1 MLFLKVTIKA
11 IKQTFRR
18 KERVLMVFMSP
29 IVFFAFFGFIFG
41 SGNNGDITYQIAYIN
56 NDLGSSLDYTD
67 FIPAELNYNS
77 NNLGDLYLDTL
88 ANNTSLIS
96 NSGTTLEL
104 IQYSNVEEMTKD
116 IEKQVVL
123 IGIIIPYSFTES
135 LLASYN
141 YIQNNSLAEFPVN
154 VTSVV
159 KIFGDPSSSNYQS
172 GVALI
177 HSSLND
183 YSNLILQTELE
194 GGNITTNQFEV
205 NLEEL
210 SQFAY
215 FVPGFL
221 IFLVILQLVS
231 MSGILVYEKESG
243 SMERIKLSLIKSEEL
258 FGGLLLSNIIIATIQ
273 FILSLVVITI
283 FGFHASGSQWFIGY
297 VIYLIATINISGIA
311 MIIASFTNTTQD
323 ASSVSGIMS
332 APFGFLSGAFLPV
345 PAVWLI
351 KNSLQI
357 WDIIPTYH
365 ATQAMTSVLI
375 DNASMVDIL
384 KPLSF
389 LLIFAFLW
397 YGIGFII
404 FRKNSNY

>member
-177 HSSLND
+177 HS
-183 YSNLILQTELE
+183 
-194 GGNITTNQFEV
+194 
-205 NLEEL
+205 
-210 SQFAY
+210 
-215 FVPGFL
+215 
-221 IFLVILQLVS
+221 
-231 MSGILVYEKESG
+231 
-243 SMERIKLSLIKSEEL
+243 
-258 FGGLLLSNIIIATIQ
+258 
-273 FILSLVVITI
+273 
-283 FGFHASGSQWFIGY
+283 
-297 VIYLIATINISGIA
+297 
-311 MIIASFTNTTQD
+311 
-323 ASSVSGIMS
+323 
-332 APFGFLSGAFLPV
+332 
-345 PAVWLI
+345 
-351 KNSLQI
+351 
-357 WDIIPTYH
+357 
-365 ATQAMTSVLI
+365 
-375 DNASMVDIL
+375 
-384 KPLSF
+384 
-389 LLIFAFLW
+389 
-397 YGIGFII
+397 
-404 FRKNSNY
+404 